1 MNSVERVKKICKE
14 KRIPI
19 SHLEKD
25 LGYANGYISQLKK
38 GTFPADRLMEIAE
51 YLQVSASYL
60 LNGDTDLPL
69 LNTRDEKDIERRLQ
83 ETLSCL
89 ELQQDGLMFSGEPL
103 DDETRELLNISLENS
118 LRIAKV
124 NAKQKF
130 TPKKYR

>member
-103 DDETRELLNISLENS
+103 DDETRELLKISLENS

>member
-1 MNSVERVKKICKE
+1 MNSVERIKKICKE

-89 ELQQDGLMFSGEPL
+89 ELQQDGFIFPSKVEYSKCKRDSVYHHHIDRQSLFS
-103 DDETRELLNISLENS
+103 
-118 LRIAKV
+118 
-124 NAKQKF
+124 
-130 TPKKYR
+130 